1 MINGNRTMYDDV
13 YALSLPSFRWTH
25 MYGPGQY
32 PRWGHTC
39 HLVGNRQMV
48 TVGGSLDASVYNIE
62 TTTQQS
68 NISDIECDWEWAA
81 VAILDLSDIKW
92 SSAFNAYA
100 SPYQVPISI
109 FSAIGGDQNGG
120 ASLTA
125 PSGGFADTAVSA
137 MFQARPTAP
146 PGGTAGTK
154 PGNDRGII
162 AGAVIGSLA
171 GLYIFIGIIFGV
183 LRYNKRIAIK
193 DAQIAEL
200 EQRECERLPCPELTC
215 DWSKFELANEGRI
228 PEMGGGIVI
237 QELEV
242 DEQRLELA

>member
-1 MINGNRTMYDDV
+1 
-13 YALSLPSFRWTH
+13 